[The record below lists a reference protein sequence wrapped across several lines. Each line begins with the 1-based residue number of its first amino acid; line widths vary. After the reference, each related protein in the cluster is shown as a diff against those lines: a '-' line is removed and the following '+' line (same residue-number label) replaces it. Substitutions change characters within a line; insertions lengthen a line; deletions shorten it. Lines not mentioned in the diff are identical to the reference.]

1 MNCVDYERHEL
12 FLKCDHP
19 KETWVRTQDGCSGSV
34 CNHCLYEFGIAGWR
48 DMVEIDNHDA
58 RQGQVMRAAAE
69 LAVEQIDKDHDAAE
83 HRKFIAGIASVLKE
97 RQGLA

>member
-58 RQGQVMRAAAE
+58 
-69 LAVEQIDKDHDAAE
+69 AE
-83 HRKFIAGIASVLKE
+83 HRKFIAVLKE